1 MWEEWNEGGMGK
13 LTERRKG
20 GEPMKK
26 RKPLSALGKAQMEM
40 AGSLTPDLE
49 GQAHSRQHDGRGV
62 HQEGIDW
69 GRMHDDDRSTIT
81 PHLGRKGG
89 EY

>member
-1 MWEEWNEGGMGK
+1 
-13 LTERRKG
+13 
-20 GEPMKK
+20 MKK
-26 RKPLSALGKAQMEM
+26 RRPLPDLGRKQTEM

-49 GQAHSRQHDGRGV
+49 GQSHSRQHNAR
-62 HQEGIDW
+62 GIDW

-89 EY
+89 EH

>member
-1 MWEEWNEGGMGK
+1 
-13 LTERRKG
+13 
-20 GEPMKK
+20 MKK
-26 RKPLSALGKAQMEM
+26 RKPLPELGRKQTEM

-49 GQAHSRQHDGRGV
+49 GQSHSRQHNASGIS
-62 HQEGIDW
+62 QGIDW

-89 EY
+89 EH

>member
-49 GQAHSRQHDGRGV
+49 GAQGRR
-62 HQEGIDW
+62 ILK
-69 GRMHDDDRSTIT
+69 TTAPI
-81 PHLGRKGG
+81 RKGIG
-89 EY
+89 AVVTYYSIIVVQSLT

>member
-1 MWEEWNEGGMGK
+1 MWEEWNGSGMVM
-13 LTERRKG
+13 LTRRRKG

-26 RKPLSALGKAQMEM
+26 RRPLPDVGRKQMEM

-49 GQAHSRQHDGRGV
+49 GQSHSRQHNARGIS
-62 HQEGIDW
+62 EGIDW

-89 EY
+89 EH

>member
-40 AGSLTPDLE
+40 DEFNAVRT
-49 GQAHSRQHDGRGV
+49 HSAA
-62 HQEGIDW
+62 I
-69 GRMHDDDRSTIT
+69 
-81 PHLGRKGG
+81 K
-89 EY
+89 

>member
-1 MWEEWNEGGMGK
+1 MWEEWNGSGMGK

-26 RKPLSALGKAQMEM
+26 RRPLPDLGRKQMEM

-49 GQAHSRQHDGRGV
+49 GQSHSRQHNARGIS
-62 HQEGIDW
+62 EGIDW

-89 EY
+89 EH

>member
-1 MWEEWNEGGMGK
+1 
-13 LTERRKG
+13 
-20 GEPMKK
+20 MKK
-26 RKPLSALGKAQMEM
+26 RKPLPELSRKQTEM

-49 GQAHSRQHDGRGV
+49 GQSHSRQHNARGIS
-62 HQEGIDW
+62 QGIDW

-89 EY
+89 EH

>member
-1 MWEEWNEGGMGK
+1 MGRVWNGETK
-13 LTERRKG
+13 ETIRKG
-20 GEPMKK
+20 GNAMKK
-26 RKPLSALGKAQMEM
+26 QKKLPDLGKKQMEM

-49 GQAHSRQHDGRGV
+49 GQSHSRPHHARGIS
-62 HQEGIDW
+62 QGIDW

-89 EY
+89 EH

>member
-1 MWEEWNEGGMGK
+1 
-13 LTERRKG
+13 
-20 GEPMKK
+20 MKK
-26 RKPLSALGKAQMEM
+26 RKPLPELGRKQTEM

-49 GQAHSRQHDGRGV
+49 GQSHSRQHNTRGIS
-62 HQEGIDW
+62 QGIDW

-89 EY
+89 EH

>member
-1 MWEEWNEGGMGK
+1 
-13 LTERRKG
+13 
-20 GEPMKK
+20 MKK
-26 RKPLSALGKAQMEM
+26 RRPLPDLGRKQMEM

-49 GQAHSRQHDGRGV
+49 GQSHSRQHNARGIS
-62 HQEGIDW
+62 EGIDW

-89 EY
+89 EHSNTVSQSSGRMPE

>member
-1 MWEEWNEGGMGK
+1 
-13 LTERRKG
+13 
-20 GEPMKK
+20 MKSQHK
-26 RKPLSALGKAQMEM
+26 QNLLGRNRMEM

-49 GQAHSRQHDGRGV
+49 GQAHSHAHSDRGSL
-62 HQEGIDW
+62 QGIDW
-69 GRMHDDDRSTIT
+69 GRLHDDDRSTIT

>member
-1 MWEEWNEGGMGK
+1 
-13 LTERRKG
+13 
-20 GEPMKK
+20 MKK
-26 RKPLSALGKAQMEM
+26 RRPLPDVGRKQMEM

-49 GQAHSRQHDGRGV
+49 GQSRSRQHNARGIS
-62 HQEGIDW
+62 QGIDW

-89 EY
+89 EH

>member
-1 MWEEWNEGGMGK
+1 
-13 LTERRKG
+13 
-20 GEPMKK
+20 
-26 RKPLSALGKAQMEM
+26 MEM

-49 GQAHSRQHDGRGV
+49 GQSHSRQHNARGIS
-62 HQEGIDW
+62 EGIDW

-89 EY
+89 EH